1 MALHPLEQQFL
12 RGIEM
17 AQDPLNAHAYGIDAV
32 RVTTIYSPWMLRLCL
47 TCRHTFREHD
57 TVRPDPEQPERM
69 RHFDAQ
75 GGYFCTRTSCSIGA
89 ASAPNSPE
97 STATREAFLRGLQA
111 YWQPTG
117 GVSTILVTASSPL
130 VGRKCPI
137 CRHTV
142 RLGDAVVLC
151 PCGHDCGGVFHQ
163 DLLRHLSC
171 WDGWNRVKIPT
182 HCAFTGAAL
191 KHRWEEKG

>member
-57 TVRPDPEQPERM
+57 TVRPDPEHPERM

-97 STATREAFLRGLQA
+97 RTAPPVKRFCAGCR
-111 YWQPTG
+111 PTG
-117 GVSTILVTASSPL
+117 SLRVGSAPYSSQ
-130 VGRKCPI
+130 R
-137 CRHTV
+137 
-142 RLGDAVVLC
+142 A
-151 PCGHDCGGVFHQ
+151 
-163 DLLRHLSC
+163 
-171 WDGWNRVKIPT
+171 
-182 HCAFTGAAL
+182 
-191 KHRWEEKG
+191 HRW